1 MLYKFSTIQH
11 DYHAQQNCPGSSL
24 SPAQKTAEG
33 GPQPPFSTSTHAPS
47 LSGILPSPPSSPPT
61 SPPSL
66 SSPPS
71 LYPHLLS
78 PSTLPPPPTLPPPRS
93 HPSIP
98 PPPRTPIP
106 CGRGSGAAGASGSGR
121 GAVGSWVGSG
131 PPGSIRVRSAQLG
144 SARLHSAPRAGR
156 PERRRR
162 RASFW
167 EV

>member
-24 SPAQKTAEG
+24 SPAQKSADG

-78 PSTLPPPPTLPPPRS
+78 PSTLPPPPLPSLNTTPPP
-93 HPSIP
+93 HPHP
-98 PPPRTPIP
+98 LRPRFR
-106 CGRGSGAAGASGSGR
+106 CRGGLWELEGRGRVSGR
-121 GAVGSWVGSG
+121 F
-131 PPGSIRVRSAQLG
+131 G
-144 SARLHSAPRAGR
+144 SARLHSGPLGSTRVRSAPFVSTGGKA
-156 PERRRR
+156 
-162 RASFW
+162 
-167 EV
+167 